1 MINSDFQPISGLGWI
16 DFSAEDK
23 DKVMKVIALL
33 KEEGTV
39 DELGV
44 GVIRNALSD
53 VMFNGITT
61 IQTRAKYFFIVPRII
76 QSFINQKKRDTSL
89 LRYLHNEETR
99 IMNELTW
106 ALEDPEKQGIIG
118 YTVALEN
125 KNRPKRQWKEVE
137 RKPSAIY
144 WNGIRTFGIC
154 NTQYSLQNF
163 LSAIEQKEKRKTKL
177 GYVPLDDESK
187 DDWDAEVE
195 SKFYFHLPDY
205 NPDWDKDLSIELT
218 EEEGNF
224 LRHKIIDTQKEQLI
238 ALVLDNKERISQ
250 FLDAKS
256 FEEMSKMPFVKTLP
270 EDTKNIIYTAR
281 DFWRILYGAHIRYN
295 VILHQIQENEKR
307 ITEFQEKWAR
317 WLEDMNKFKKND
329 FNREFMWELV
339 LSRSRVQHYTKR
351 FVNAWI
357 DEIFKDNPRENILDE
372 MVIDQERSN
381 KGKRSKLN
389 HQHDVKYSEWVGIN
403 SMDFRFSNAQKII
416 QDIAKSTGLVN
427 D

>member
-1 MINSDFQPISGLGWI
+1 MVISDFQPISGLGWI

-23 DKVMKVIALL
+23 DKVMRVIALL

-39 DELGV
+39 DELGI

-53 VMFNGITT
+53 EMFNGITT

-89 LRYLHNEETR
+89 LRYLHKEETR

-106 ALEDPEKQGIIG
+106 ALEDPERQGIIG
-118 YTVALEN
+118 YTVALQN
-125 KNRPKRQWKEVE
+125 KNRPQRQWREVE

-154 NTQYSLQNF
+154 NTQYSFQNF
-163 LSAIEQKEKRKTKL
+163 LSAIEQKEDRKDRL
-177 GYVPLDDESK
+177 GYVALDDESK

-205 NPDWDKDLSIELT
+205 DPYWDTNLSVDLT
-218 EEEGNF
+218 EDEGNF
-224 LRHKIIDTQKEQLI
+224 LRHKIIDTQKGQLI
-238 ALVLDNKERISQ
+238 ALVLEKKEMIRQ

-256 FEEMSKMPFVKTLP
+256 FEEMSEMPFVSTLP
-270 EDTKNIIYTAR
+270 EITQITIYIAR

-295 VILHQIQENEKR
+295 VILHQIQKNEKR
-307 ITEFQEKWAR
+307 ITEFEEKWAG
-317 WLEDMNKFKKND
+317 WLEEMNKFKKNT

-339 LSRSRVQHYTKR
+339 LSRSRVKTYTKR
-351 FVNAWI
+351 FVNEWI
-357 DEIFKDNPRENILDE
+357 DEIFTSDPQENLLDE
-372 MVIDQERSN
+372 MIIGQERFN
-381 KGKRSKLN
+381 KGKRSKLSL
-389 HQHDVKYSEWVGIN
+389 QHDVRYSGWVGIG

-416 QDIAKSTGLVN
+416 HDIAKSTKLIN